1 MAENAQK
8 IKYGLI
14 EAAGQKVLF
23 TPLRIDRD
31 TIPNGYYCYDIRDDG
46 YGNFENTTIENFVTV
61 NHLGT
66 IIAQTPFE
74 FDGKVYIDLEDGIN
88 FLSIPETTLQE
99 FMEKGPLRLII
110 EYGLESERKEFCRV
124 SITADSSD
132 SVKFYISNTPECE
145 EDLLSYDKTIEFLE
159 RLPAGDDVSADV
171 HSYVF
176 GSGGIIDYAN
186 EDEMAYIRE
195 HFDEMDA
202 AMEVSC
208 INECHYQ
215 IQNVYNNTPQIL
227 VLIVEPEKPPYVSTI
242 DNSLKG
248 LQAVVDGSIEYVQ
261 LDKNT
266 SFVCH
271 DEGKLLGLKGNRNI
285 NGDIIAGTFLICGD
299 DGYGNSISLTS
310 EQIALYSER
319 FAEPEHYTDEQV
331 QDAIYCEITNY
342 GNLNDLLNN
351 LIEKNEDDEEDLEV

>member
-8 IKYGLI
+8 IKYDLI

-23 TPLRIDRD
+23 TPLRIGRD

-46 YGNFENTTIENFVTV
+46 YGNFENATIENFVSV

-66 IIAQTPFE
+66 IIAQAPFE
-74 FDGKVYIDLEDGIN
+74 FSEKVYIVLEDGVN
-88 FLSIPETTLQE
+88 FLSVPETTLQE

-110 EYGLESERKEFCRV
+110 EYGMESEKKEFCRV
-124 SITADSSD
+124 TMTADSGD
-132 SVKFYISNTPECE
+132 SMGFYIVHTPECE
-145 EDLLSYDKTIEFLE
+145 EDLLSYDKAIEFFE
-159 RLPAGDDVSADV
+159 KLPAGDDVSVDI

-202 AMEVSC
+202 TMEVSC

-215 IQNVYNNTPQIL
+215 IENVNNNAPQIL
-227 VLIVEPEKPPYVSTI
+227 VLIVEPEKPPYVFTI

-261 LDKNT
+261 LDENT
-266 SFVCH
+266 SFICNE
-271 DEGKLLGLKGNRNI
+271 EGKLLCLKGNRNI
-285 NGDIIAGTFLICGD
+285 NGDIVAGTFLICGD
-299 DGYGNSISLTS
+299 DGCGNSISLTD

-331 QDAIYCEITNY
+331 QDAIYCEVTNY
-342 GNLNDLLNN
+342 GSLNDLLKN
-351 LIEKNEDDEEDLEV
+351 LIDENEDEEDLEV